1 VNELR
6 NHNQISTA
14 SLTDEQF
21 DKLSKYIT
29 SRYGIKLPAVKK
41 VMLQTRLRKRL
52 TFLGLDD
59 YGQYIEYLNKNE
71 KENEFLIIEV
81 STNKTD
87 MFREEEHFNFIKNE
101 YLPEYIKENLVDR
114 KLKIWSAGCSS
125 GEEVYTIAITIEE
138 FIRTNKPLN
147 YSVFGTDIST
157 KVVKKANSGIYKEII
172 IADIPFDIKKRY
184 YLRSKDKVESKVRVK
199 SFIRNKVDFASL
211 NLMDKEYKT
220 PEIYDIIFCRNV
232 LIYFDKELQEVVIS
246 RLLQRLRKGGLLFI
260 GHSESLLGMDLPVEM
275 IKPTLFRK
283 I

>member
-1 VNELR
+1 MLVN
-6 NHNQISTA
+6 NQISTA

-21 DKLSKYIT
+21 DKLSSYIT

-59 YGQYIEYLNKNE
+59 YGQYLDYLFKNE

-87 MFREEEHFNFIKNE
+87 MFRENEHFKFIANE

-125 GEEVYTIAITIEE
+125 GEEVYTLAITIEE
-138 FIRTNKPLN
+138 FIRENKAFS
-147 YSVFGTDIST
+147 YSIFGTDIST
-157 KVVKKANSGIYKEII
+157 KVIKKANNGIYKEVI

-184 YLRSKDKVESKVRVK
+184 YLKSKDKKDPRVRVK
-199 SFIRNKVDFASL
+199 PSIRSKVEFAPL
-211 NLMDKEYKT
+211 NLMDKEYQT

-232 LIYFDKELQEVVIS
+232 LIYFEKDLQEIVIS
-246 RLLQRLRKGGLLFI
+246 RLLKRLRKGGLLFI
-260 GHSESLLGMDLPVEM
+260 GHSESLLGMDLSVES

-283 I
+283 V

>member
-1 VNELR
+1 MNELR